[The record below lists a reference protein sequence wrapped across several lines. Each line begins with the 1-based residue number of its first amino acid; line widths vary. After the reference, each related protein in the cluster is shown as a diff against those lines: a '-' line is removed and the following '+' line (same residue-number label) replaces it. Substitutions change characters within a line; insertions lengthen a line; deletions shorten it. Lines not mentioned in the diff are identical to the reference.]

1 VPSLHFDA
9 DLSQWLRAFGN
20 IEARIADA
28 TPAHEAIGDLL
39 TIEARGNIVDEGGGA
54 NWPPLKDITLQRRAK
69 SHPTAGTK
77 PLLVT
82 RALFRSITKDAQ
94 RGHVDVGS
102 SIPYARTQFYGRGRI
117 PARHP
122 FAWRSGV
129 MTRVAELYIKHL
141 FGGLR

>member
-1 VPSLHFDA
+1 MDIRFDA
-9 DLSQWLRAFGN
+9 DLSEWLRAFGN

-28 TPAHEAIGDLL
+28 SPAHEQIGDLL
-39 TIEARGNIVDEGGGA
+39 TIEARGNIVDEGGAA
-54 NWPPLKDITLQRRAK
+54 NWPPLRPVTLARRAK
-69 SHPTAGTK
+69 SHPNAGTK

-82 RALFRSITKDAQ
+82 RALFRSVTKDVQ
-94 RGHVDVGS
+94 RSHVDVGS

-129 MTRVAELYIKHL
+129 MTRVAEIYIRHF
-141 FGGLR
+141 FGQL